1 MTNPE
6 STAIDPV
13 AAMGTD
19 HTEAPAHPLHKV
31 LSFVRRS
38 GRLDDRLQRAWD
50 NYAGTYLLD
59 IAAGNLLDV
68 REGVTLDRAFVE
80 SAWGNDNPLIVEI
93 GTGQGENVVA
103 AAAAH
108 PETNFLALEVYDPGV
123 AHTLLLAGKQGL
135 TNIRVAQVNAPEL
148 FKVTAAG
155 TVAEVWTFFPDPWP
169 KKKHHKRR
177 IVQKAMAGDIHRA
190 LVTDGVWRIATD
202 IEDYALHVHEVM
214 DGLDGWKNLG
224 SVTVSLPLEHVGK
237 GNADMAAQL
246 RPRLDAL
253 KCSGVLLDFQRP
265 GYEEAELLAGRL
277 SEALPCPVGVSALYG
292 RGLTCPVFLPPVP
305 PDVNLADYLA
315 PWQGREI
322 WLELALDGE
331 TITLTPS
338 GAITASLPPAAQ
350 LLGGHRDEKLHCHY
364 QIHTDA
370 DSARFTLFRTPEDL
384 DTLLTEGEALGV
396 TRAVGL
402 YQELHGILPFLT
414 DPE

>member
-59 IAAGNLLDV
+59 IAAGNLLDL

-123 AHTLLLAGKQGL
+123 AHMLLLAGKQGL

-190 LVTDGVWRIATD
+190 LVT
-202 IEDYALHVHEVM
+202 EVM

-237 GNADMAAQL
+237 GNADMAADMPHADFTESE
-246 RPRLDAL
+246 RFEGR
-253 KCSGVLLDFQRP
+253 VLTNFEKKGL
-265 GYEEAELLAGRL
+265 AAGR
-277 SEALPCPVGVSALYG
+277 V
-292 RGLTCPVFLPPVP
+292 
-305 PDVNLADYLA
+305 
-315 PWQGREI
+315 
-322 WLELALDGE
+322 
-331 TITLTPS
+331 
-338 GAITASLPPAAQ
+338 
-350 LLGGHRDEKLHCHY
+350 
-364 QIHTDA
+364 IHD
-370 DSARFTLFRTPEDL
+370 FTYRR
-384 DTLLTEGEALGV
+384 V
-396 TRAVGL
+396 
-402 YQELHGILPFLT
+402 
-414 DPE
+414 

>member
-6 STAIDPV
+6 STAIDPA

-59 IAAGNLLDV
+59 IADGNLLDV
-68 REGVTLDRAFVE
+68 RESVTLDRAFVE

-177 IVQKAMAGDIHRA
+177 IVQPQLAQSIHGA
-190 LVTDGVWRIATD
+190 LADGGAWRIATD

-214 DGLDGWKNLG
+214 DGRTDFRNAG
-224 SVTVSLPLEHVGK
+224 TIAVSLPTGHVGK
-237 GNADMAAQL
+237 GNAELADDMPHADFTESE
-246 RPRLDAL
+246 RFDDR
-253 KCSGVLLDFQRP
+253 VLTNFEKKGL
-265 GYEEAELLAGRL
+265 AAGR
-277 SEALPCPVGVSALYG
+277 VIHD
-292 RGLTCPVFLPPVP
+292 LT
-305 PDVNLADYLA
+305 Y
-315 PWQGREI
+315 I
-322 WLELALDGE
+322 
-331 TITLTPS
+331 
-338 GAITASLPPAAQ
+338 
-350 LLGGHRDEKLHCHY
+350 
-364 QIHTDA
+364 
-370 DSARFTLFRTPEDL
+370 
-384 DTLLTEGEALGV
+384 
-396 TRAVGL
+396 AV
-402 YQELHGILPFLT
+402 
-414 DPE
+414 

>member
-123 AHTLLLAGKQGL
+123 AHTLLLAGKQNL
-135 TNIRVAQVNAPEL
+135 KNLRIAQINAPEL
-148 FKVTAAG
+148 FKAAVDG
-155 TVAEVWTFFPDPWP
+155 SIAEVWTFFPDPWP
-169 KKKHHKRR
+169 KMRHHKRR
-177 IVQKAMAGDIHRA
+177 IVQPELAADIHRA
-190 LVTDGVWRIATD
+190 LTDEGVWRIATD

-214 DGLDGWKNLG
+214 DELDGFHNDGAL
-224 SVTVSLPLEHVGK
+224 TVSLPVEHVGK
-237 GNADMAAQL
+237 GNADEAAAL
-246 RPRLDAL
+246 RHADFAESERFD
-253 KCSGVLLDFQRP
+253 GRVLTNFEKKGL
-265 GYEEAELLAGRL
+265 AAGR
-277 SEALPCPVGVSALYG
+277 V
-292 RGLTCPVFLPPVP
+292 
-305 PDVNLADYLA
+305 
-315 PWQGREI
+315 
-322 WLELALDGE
+322 
-331 TITLTPS
+331 
-338 GAITASLPPAAQ
+338 
-350 LLGGHRDEKLHCHY
+350 
-364 QIHTDA
+364 IHD
-370 DSARFTLFRTPEDL
+370 FTYRR
-384 DTLLTEGEALGV
+384 V
-396 TRAVGL
+396 
-402 YQELHGILPFLT
+402 
-414 DPE
+414 